1 MSRANDGTS
10 DNRRLMRALRQVRD
24 QSGWTMSAA
33 ELAWRDMPLESLSS
47 DAMRAILVAVIQRQA
62 ADPAFLV
69 WQAWSEGVYWDKA
82 GVDRDTYWAPIVPV
96 TVFVP
101 DSCQIIGLVAG
112 SESMEGTTSVPAVVA
127 GTSRIDEMR
136 ACGVGVSPRADVS
149 QANGIDPIVY
159 EVQLDCRGLDRRQT
173 SDLVRG
179 MVEWDACLDTRE
191 LDARQWTWRHELRC
205 DRADCDQGDVVGLFP
220 EWF

>member
-24 QSGWTMSAA
+24 QSGWTMAAA
-33 ELAWRDMPLESLSS
+33 ELAWRDMPSEPLSS

-82 GVDRDTYWAPIVPV
+82 G
-96 TVFVP
+96 
-101 DSCQIIGLVAG
+101 
-112 SESMEGTTSVPAVVA
+112 
-127 GTSRIDEMR
+127 
-136 ACGVGVSPRADVS
+136 
-149 QANGIDPIVY
+149 GIDPIVY

-179 MVEWDACLDTRE
+179 MVEWEACLDNRE